1 MRAPN
6 ILSFVLAG
14 CVALVIGAAAP
25 RSSPAVAAPDGARA
39 SSASLRAAYAQ
50 LGDRL
55 AKSPFGRPLYLVAT
69 EDNHRLTGD
78 TYAVLGHAFADS
90 AKPLADAAQWCEI
103 LLLPFNIKHCAA
115 QTGAADRPALT
126 LRIGRKY
133 DTPIERTQQLDFHF
147 QVVARSADYLQVLL
161 TAAQGPFG
169 TRDYRIVL
177 EVMPVEGGRTFLHL
191 GYSYAYGTIA
201 RAAMQAYL
209 STVGARKVGFTVEG
223 KDDSGR
229 PVLVRGMRGV
239 MERNTMRYYLAIEAY
254 LRALNAS
261 SHEREGRMIEEWFA
275 AVERYSRQLHELERG
290 EYVAMK
296 RQEFQRMHQG
306 VSPVRQPA
314 SSTP

>member
-1 MRAPN
+1 MR
-6 ILSFVLAG
+6 ISRTLSFLLAVF
-14 CVALVIGAAAP
+14 VALLIGAAPPAGA
-25 RSSPAVAAPDGARA
+25 AVAPQDAARA
-39 SSASLRAAYAQ
+39 SSASLRAAYEQ
-50 LGDRL
+50 LGERL
-55 AKSPFGRPLYLVAT
+55 AKSPFGRPLHLAAIE
-69 EDNHRLTGD
+69 EDRRLTGD
-78 TYAVLGHAFADS
+78 AYAVLNRAFADS

-115 QTGAADRPALT
+115 QTSAADSPGLT

-133 DTPIERTQQLDFHF
+133 DTPIERTQRLDFRF

-191 GYSYAYGTIA
+191 GYSYAYGAIA
-201 RAAMQAYL
+201 RAAMHAYL
-209 STVGARKVGFTVEG
+209 STVGARKVGFSVEG
-223 KDDSGR
+223 KDGEGR

-254 LRALNAS
+254 LRALDAGAA
-261 SHEREGRMIEEWFA
+261 EREGRMIEEWFA
-275 AVERYSRQLHELERG
+275 AVERYPRQLHELERI

-306 VSPVRQPA
+306 VSPVRQTA
-314 SSTP
+314 SSRP